1 MAAGTTRQVTFKVT
15 IDDVEGDP
23 GETVAVDILNAGAV
37 QSDRTPKTPS
47 NEVKTPVT
55 KVFPVKAVKPPKV
68 LPHTGALVQP
78 GPLAAGAVA
87 LLGLG
92 LLLMASSRRRHRG
105 AHRA

>member
-15 IDDVEGDP
+15 IDDVAGDP

-37 QSDRTPKTPS
+37 RSTQTPEKPS
-47 NEVKTPVT
+47 NVVRTPVT
-55 KVFPVKAVKPPKV
+55 KVLPVKASKPPAV
-68 LPHTGALVQP
+68 LPHTGASVPP

-92 LLLMASSRRRHRG
+92 LLLMAASRRRRPG
-105 AHRA
+105 SQR